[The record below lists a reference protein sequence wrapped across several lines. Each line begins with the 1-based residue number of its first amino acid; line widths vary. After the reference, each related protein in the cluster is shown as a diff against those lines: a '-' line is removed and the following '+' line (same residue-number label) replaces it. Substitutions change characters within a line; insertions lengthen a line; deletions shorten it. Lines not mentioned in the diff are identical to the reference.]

1 MMNEEQNPAPAP
13 VSTPM
18 EEPRLPDGLGLT
30 IDQVRTLILQHN
42 RIKTADNDPEFV
54 IVTIMNAYLGEQ
66 EKLLIRHNKALTSIL
81 SQRTQDYV
89 KAVAEVTDDLGR
101 SLSSSTVK
109 EFQIVIDRFRT
120 SAFWLAGI
128 IGISALVN
136 VTVFVVLALMRSS
149 S

>member
-1 MMNEEQNPAPAP
+1 MNEEQNPAPAP
-13 VSTPM
+13 VSAPM
-18 EEPRLPDGLGLT
+18 EEPRIPDGIGLT

-109 EFQIVIDRFRT
+109 EFQVVIDRFRT
-120 SAFWLAGI
+120 SAAWLAGI
-128 IGISALVN
+128 IAVSALVN
-136 VTVFVVLALMRSS
+136 VTVFVVLALMR
-149 S
+149 